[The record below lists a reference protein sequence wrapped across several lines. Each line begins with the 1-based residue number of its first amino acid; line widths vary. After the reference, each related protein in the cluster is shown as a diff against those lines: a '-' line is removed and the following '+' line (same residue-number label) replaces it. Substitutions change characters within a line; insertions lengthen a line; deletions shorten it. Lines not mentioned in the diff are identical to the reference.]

1 LPLLVTPN
9 APPDCP
15 DEYPQNISFTEYS
28 LQGTSYQW
36 QNLPYDEKVIIINNS
51 EELAKYIS
59 CTESTYPAID
69 FSKYSLLLTSGKLS
83 SGISNITTKKFQ
95 QLSANKYELCIEA
108 EVHSSI
114 LNRWNAAILVDKL
127 SEESYVGL
135 KVKRI
140 EVYPIDIPFERY
152 LLTSDS
158 CQWIRFQG
166 ATNTD
171 TVVAINSK
179 EELENYIEC
188 IGESNYLEVDFSKYT
203 LLLAYGMVPSGGG
216 PNYISM
222 RQFSKQ
228 SYIMKVNIPRSWLPM
243 AVYWHVP
250 IIVGKITDDSVVE
263 LIITRNP

>member
-1 LPLLVTPN
+1 L
-9 APPDCP
+9 
-15 DEYPQNISFTEYS
+15 
-28 LQGTSYQW
+28 
-36 QNLPYDEKVIIINNS
+36 
-51 EELAKYIS
+51 
-59 CTESTYPAID
+59 
-69 FSKYSLLLTSGKLS
+69 
-83 SGISNITTKKFQ
+83 Q
-95 QLSANKYELCIEA
+95 QLSSNRYELSIEA
-108 EVHSSI
+108 EGYSSI
-114 LNRWNAAILVDKL
+114 LHKWNAAILVDKL

-152 LLTSDS
+152 LLASDS

-166 ATNTD
+166 ATNNGI
-171 TVVAINSK
+171 VVAINSK

-203 LLLAYGMVPSGGG
+203 LLLAYGVVVNGES

-222 RQFSKQ
+222 QQFSKQ
-228 SYIMKVNIPRSWLPM
+228 NYIMKINIPQIWLPM

-250 IIVGKITDDSVVE
+250 IIVSKITDNSVVE